1 MKLKL
6 SKTLFLI
13 LMLCATGMTQA
24 APTSEPTYKPYILA
38 SVAPAQVKEKL
49 TAEGFEVLG
58 EYEPYKGANV
68 IVITSDSLKNAA
80 AQSDFGGYGAV
91 QRVAIAGDE
100 VSYTNPV
107 YWANGYRMATD
118 LNDIAAA
125 LKKALG
131 NNGEFGSKKGKTKKE
146 LRKYHYAPFMPYFTD
161 PIELAKH
168 GTHKAA
174 VEKVETALKKEGNGT
189 MFVYRV
195 DIPNK
200 DETLFGMGI
209 LGDHDGADRVIMTM
223 LNKYTTDKAPK
234 HLAYMP
240 YEILVSG
247 TNAYLLHGK
256 FRIALSFPDL
266 SMMQFMKIRKAP
278 DGIEKTAKAAA
289 K

>member
-13 LMLCATGMTQA
+13 LMLCATGMAQA
-24 APTSEPTYKPYILA
+24 APAYKPYILA

-58 EYEPYKGANV
+58 EYEPYQGAKV
-68 IVITSDSLKNAA
+68 MVVTSDALKSAA
-80 AQSDFGGYGAV
+80 SQSDFGGYGAI
-91 QRVAIAGDE
+91 QRVAIAGDK

-118 LNDIAAA
+118 LADIAAA

-131 NNGEFGSKKGKTKKE
+131 NKGEFGSKKGKTKKE

-174 VEKVETALKKEGNGT
+174 VEKVEAALKKEGNGT

-195 DIPNK
+195 DIPKK
-200 DETLFGMGI
+200 DETLFGMGV
-209 LGDHDGADRVIMTM
+209 LGDHDGADRVVMTI
-223 LNKYTTDKAPK
+223 LNKYTGDGPK
-234 HLAYMP
+234 HIAYMP

-278 DGIEKTAKAAA
+278 EGIEKAAKAAA

>member
-6 SKTLFLI
+6 FKTLFLI
-13 LMLCATGMTQA
+13 LMLCATGMAQA
-24 APTSEPTYKPYILA
+24 APTYKPYILA

-58 EYEPYKGANV
+58 EYEPYQGAKV
-68 IVITSDSLKNAA
+68 MVVTSDALKSAA
-80 AQSDFGGYGAV
+80 AQSDFGGYGAI
-91 QRVAIAGDE
+91 QRVAIAGDKE

-118 LNDIAAA
+118 LADIAAA

-131 NNGEFGSKKGKTKKE
+131 NKGEFGSKKGKTKKE

-161 PIELAKH
+161 RIELAKH

-174 VEKVETALKKEGNGT
+174 VEKVEAGLKKEGNGT

-200 DETLFGMGI
+200 DETLFGMGV
-209 LGDHDGADRVIMTM
+209 LGDHDGADRVVMTI
-223 LNKYTTDKAPK
+223 LNKYTGDGPK
-234 HLAYMP
+234 HIAYMP

-278 DGIEKTAKAAA
+278 EGIEKAAKAAA